1 MSDPVDPVKELTAL
15 YDAINHDAPTRRQ
28 AELRRAG
35 NAVRGIIERLVATQA
50 PDDEVAVLADQ
61 LQELLDGLA
70 PWPGRHPYGFAE
82 SSVSGH
88 PTGFLDNS
96 PVMGEA
102 NPLAPPLKMAID
114 GAMVVGTVRFGSAY
128 EGPPGCVHGGWIA
141 ATFDEV
147 LGTAQGMMG
156 LMGMTGT
163 LSVRYQKPTPLHQ
176 ELRFEGELVR
186 QEGRKIYTIGRCFAD
201 GRITAE
207 ADALFISVDFS
218 KIAELFANRPP
229 AGQE

>member
-1 MSDPVDPVKELTAL
+1 MPDPVDPVKELTAL
-15 YDAINHDAPTRRQ
+15 YNALNHDLPTRRQ

-35 NAVRGIIERLVATQA
+35 NAVRAIIERLVATEA
-50 PDDEVAVLADQ
+50 PEDDVAALAGRI
-61 LQELLDGLA
+61 EALLDGLA
-70 PWPGRHPYGFAE
+70 LWPARHPYGFAE

-88 PTGFLDNS
+88 PAGFLDNS

-102 NPLAPPLKMAID
+102 NPLAPPLKISID
-114 GAMVVGTVRFGSAY
+114 GATVVGTVRFGSAY

-147 LGTAQGMMG
+147 LGTTQGLTG

-163 LSVRYQKPTPLHQ
+163 LSVRYKKPTPLHH

-201 GRITAE
+201 GRLTAE

-218 KIAELFANRPP
+218 KIAALFADRPQAP
-229 AGQE
+229 E

>member
-1 MSDPVDPVKELTAL
+1 MVDPVDPVKELTAL
-15 YDAINHDAPTRRQ
+15 YDALNRDLPTRRR

-35 NAVRGIIERLVATQA
+35 QAVRGIIDRLVATQA
-50 PDDEVAVLADQ
+50 PDDDVAALADR
-61 LQELLDGLA
+61 LEDLLDGMA

-102 NPLAPPLKMAID
+102 NPLAPPLKIIID

-147 LGTAQGMMG
+147 LGTTQGLTG

-163 LSVRYQKPTPLHQ
+163 LSVRYRSPTPLQQ

-186 QEGRKIYTIGRCFAD
+186 QEGRKISTIGRCFAD
-201 GRITAE
+201 GRVTAE

-218 KIAELFANRPP
+218 KIAELFANPP
-229 AGQE
+229 AAPE